1 MSINIAKKKFST
13 TKGPLLHIF
22 RWSEKIATTPD
33 VAMLFKVTCSA
44 RQGNH
49 LDLKI

>member
-1 MSINIAKKKFST
+1 MSINIAEKKFWT

-33 VAMLFKVTCSA
+33 VTMLFKMGDVQCKT
-44 RQGNH
+44 RQSP
-49 LDLKI
+49 